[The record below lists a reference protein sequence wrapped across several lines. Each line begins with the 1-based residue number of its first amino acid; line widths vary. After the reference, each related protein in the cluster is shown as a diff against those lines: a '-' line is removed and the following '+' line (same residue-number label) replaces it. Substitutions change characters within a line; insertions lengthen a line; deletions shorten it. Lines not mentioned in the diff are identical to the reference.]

1 MDVAIIGAGLAGL
14 TAARILAERG
24 VEVEL
29 FEASDRIGGRARTII
44 DHHGL
49 LPVELGPEFV
59 HGRVEP
65 TLQLVR
71 EIGLSLD
78 PITDDGMF
86 ARIAKL
92 LGNVGERDE
101 SARAYLDRAGLSGDD
116 AALFASFVEGFYG
129 APLDDISVASIAG
142 DASNP
147 GGEGASQARIEG
159 GYGELARWLA
169 ARLARANVPV
179 HHRRFVRTVDYSG
192 ERVRLDFRGFQA
204 VADRAIVTLPIGVLQ
219 APGVVTFRPELGDH
233 AVAISRLAMGQV
245 VKIVICMREPVWRDR
260 LAGEFVRAPGDFPTY
275 WVRSSSG
282 AHQLTAWAGGPHA
295 TALAGVSP
303 LQLADRALDG
313 FAAATGIPRERLDAA
328 VRDHHCHDFGS
339 DPFARGAYSYTRV
352 GGVGAADVLANPVAD
367 KLFFA
372 GEATDRDTE
381 GTVAGALASG
391 ARAANQ
397 ILRRLTAGAA

>member
-29 FEASDRIGGRARTII
+29 FEASDRVGGRARTII

-59 HGRVEP
+59 HGRAEA
-65 TLQLVR
+65 TLRLVR
-71 EIGLSLD
+71 EIGLALE
-78 PITDDGMF
+78 PISADGMF
-86 ARIAKL
+86 QRIARL
-92 LGNVGERDE
+92 LNDLGDRDE
-101 SARAYLDRAGLSGDD
+101 SARAYLDRAHLSADD
-116 AALFASFVEGFYG
+116 AALLSSFVEGFYG
-129 APLDDISVASIAG
+129 ASLDDISIASVAG
-142 DASNP
+142 DASKP
-147 GGEGASQARIEG
+147 SEGASQRIEG
-159 GYGELARWLA
+159 GHGELARYLA
-169 ARLARANVPV
+169 ARLAHAHVPV
-179 HHRRFVRTVDYSG
+179 RHRCFVRTIDYSG
-192 ERVRLDFRGFQA
+192 ERVRLDFRGGQA
-204 VADRAIVTLPIGVLQ
+204 VADRVIVTLPIGVLQ
-219 APGVVTFRPELGDH
+219 APGVITFRPELGDH

-245 VKIVICMREPVWRDR
+245 VKVIVCMREAVWRGR
-260 LAGEFVRAPGDFPTY
+260 VAGDVIRGGGPFPTY

-295 TALAGVSP
+295 TALAGVTP

-313 FAAATGIPRERLDAA
+313 FAAATGIPRARLDAA
-328 VRDHHCHDFGS
+328 VRDHHCHDFAA
-339 DPFARGAYSYTRV
+339 DPFARGAYSYTRI

-367 KLFFA
+367 NLLFA

-381 GTVAGALASG
+381 GTVAGAIASG
-391 ARAANQ
+391 TRAAQQ